1 MWVMDR
7 FPLCDFRRMLSSVPR
22 APGVSELGGACG
34 GQGRSSGCFAVGVTD
49 EGGGRRPHWARGGAA
64 WLRREGRSVPAP
76 CPGEVGSHC
85 GFSLRRRAT
94 VPRGQRKGGPRSL
107 LESLEL
113 TESPLMINCLL
124 FRVLF
129 YQCLLQI
136 NNVKK
141 LYGSSRRNISFF
153 AYRQAK
159 LKQRVLFK

>member
-1 MWVMDR
+1 MAETRGEKCPGTVSRGSREPLWV
-7 FPLCDFRRMLSSVPR
+7 FPAQTGDS
-22 APGVSELGGACG
+22 APGAKE
-34 GQGRSSGCFAVGVTD
+34 
-49 EGGGRRPHWARGGAA
+49 
-64 WLRREGRSVPAP
+64 
-76 CPGEVGSHC
+76 
-85 GFSLRRRAT
+85 
-94 VPRGQRKGGPRSL
+94 GGPRSL